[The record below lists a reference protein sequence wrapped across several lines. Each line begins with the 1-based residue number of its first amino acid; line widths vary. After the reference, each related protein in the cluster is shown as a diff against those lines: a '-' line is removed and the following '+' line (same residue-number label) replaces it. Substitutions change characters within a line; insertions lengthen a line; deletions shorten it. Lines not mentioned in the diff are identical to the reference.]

1 MAMEPVDELRAPEP
15 QPTSI
20 GDTLAPSQVVAGL
33 EGHLSRADFVQ
44 KLIVQL
50 CTDQAYVEKLYAE
63 YQRSHR

>member
-1 MAMEPVDELRAPEP
+1 M
-15 QPTSI
+15 
-20 GDTLAPSQVVAGL
+20 AGL

-63 YQRSHR
+63 YQRGHR